1 MTTMTSTSRTSRT
14 GRAVAALAAAAV
26 ALGAAGCAST
36 SQAATDGTVTL
47 TYWMWDA
54 NQVPGYQKCAADF
67 EAANPGVRINIE
79 QYGWDDYWTQLTARM
94 VAESAPDVFVD
105 HSQQFGKFAEL
116 DQILDVSDRVAAS
129 GIDLSQYQ
137 DGLVDLWR
145 GQDGGLYGLPKDW
158 DTVGLYYNADMLADA
173 GYTQDDLWELE
184 WNPADGGTFEEF
196 VAHMSVDSNGVRG
209 DEPGFDKDSVEVYGL
224 GYNESGGGYGQV
236 QWASFALSNGWTYS
250 DRNPWPTEFRYDE
263 PALVDTIG
271 WWRSLVDKGYMPP
284 LAVATSGV
292 GSQEALGAG
301 AYASLIEGSWNARSI
316 SELGG
321 ADFQVAPTPVG
332 PSGERGTVF
341 NGLSDAIYAGT
352 PHPDEAWAWVEYLA
366 SPDCQLRVAEEARV
380 FPAVREAS
388 DRAVAAFQE
397 IGVDADA
404 FSVHVTDGTT
414 TPSPVTDRWAEL
426 QTIMQPTM
434 DSVLSFQSDPESL
447 APANRRVN
455 ELLDD

>member
-1 MTTMTSTSRTSRT
+1 MTTIRSRSRT
-14 GRAVAALAAAAV
+14 GRAGAALAAAL
-26 ALGAAGCAST
+26 ALGVAGCAST
-36 SQAATDGTVTL
+36 SSAATDGTVTL

-54 NQVPGYQKCAADF
+54 NQVPGYQACAADF
-67 EAANPGVRINIE
+67 EAANPGIRINIE

-116 DQILDVSDRVAAS
+116 DQILDVSDQVAES
-129 GIDLSQYQ
+129 GIDLTQYQ

-173 GYTQDDLWELE
+173 GYEQEDLWELE

-196 VAHMSVDSNGVRG
+196 VAHMSMDSNGVRG
-209 DEPGFDKDSVEVYGL
+209 DEPGFDKDDVEVYGL

-250 DRNPWPTEFRYDE
+250 DRNPWPTEFRYDD
-263 PALVDTIG
+263 PALVETIG
-271 WWRSLVDKGYMPP
+271 WWRSLVEKGYMPP

-352 PHPDEAWAWVEYLA
+352 PHPDEAWSWVEYLA
-366 SPDCQLRVAEEARV
+366 SPDCQLRVAEEARI
-380 FPAVREAS
+380 FPAVKEAS
-388 DRAVAAFQE
+388 DRAVVAFKDL
-397 IGVDADA
+397 GVDADA

-434 DSVLSFQSDPESL
+434 DSVLSFQTGPDSFG
-447 APANRRVN
+447 PANRRVN
-455 ELLDD
+455 ELFDD